1 MGDTGATLLPR
12 LAAAVGELNV
22 LTAPADTEPYLVDW
36 RGRYRGA
43 ARAVVRPAST
53 MEVSAVVRICGDEHV
68 AIVPQG
74 GNTGLCGAATPLE
87 GDDQIVVSMMRM
99 NRVRALDADNAT
111 MTVEAGATLVA
122 VQQAAADAGLFFPL
136 SLAAEGSCT
145 IGGNLSTN
153 AGGTAVLRFGNARDL
168 ALGIEVVLADGRV
181 WNGLRSLRKDNT
193 GYDLKQLFIGG
204 EGTLGIVTAM
214 VLKLYA
220 APRARVTAFAAVSD
234 VEHAVAL
241 LRHAKQALG
250 DRLTGFELIS
260 ALALSLSRKHHLGLP
275 DPLPGHPWYALLQV
289 DDTVAE
295 SSLVSLVE
303 DALAVAVESA
313 LALDATVAKSKEQAD
328 KLWALRENI
337 SEGQRREGPN
347 IKHDISLP
355 VSAIPAFL
363 AEAENAL
370 RAALP
375 GVRFVIFGHL
385 GDGNLHYNLSVAE
398 GRDPQAFMSNASV
411 ANRIVYDVVDAV
423 HGSISAEHGIG
434 QLKRSELRR
443 YKSEIE
449 IELMHRIKAAFDPG
463 GLFNPGKVI

>member
-1 MGDTGATLLPR
+1 MGDPGATLLPR
-12 LAAAVGELNV
+12 LAAAVGQSNV
-22 LTAPADTEPYLVDW
+22 LTAATDTEPYLVDW
-36 RGRYRGA
+36 RDRYRGV

-53 MEVSAVVRICGDEHV
+53 MEVSAVVRICGDEGV

-74 GNTGLCGAATPLE
+74 GNTGLCGGATPRE
-87 GDDQIVVSMMRM
+87 TDDDIVVSMTRM
-99 NRVRALDADNAT
+99 NRVRVVDADNAT

-122 VQQAAADAGLFFPL
+122 VQQAAADAGLLFPL

-168 ALGIEVVLADGRV
+168 VLGIEVVLADGRV
-181 WNGLRSLRKDNT
+181 WNGLRGLRKDNT

-220 APRARVTAFAAVSD
+220 APRARVTAFAAVAD
-234 VEHAVAL
+234 VDHAVAL

-260 ALALSLSRKHHLGLP
+260 DLALSLSRKHHPGLP

-289 DDTVAE
+289 DDSTAE

-303 DALAVAVESA
+303 DALAAAVESA
-313 LALDATVAKSKEQAD
+313 LALDATVAQTQDQAG

-363 AEAENAL
+363 SDSESAL

-375 GVRFVIFGHL
+375 GVRFVTFGHL
-385 GDGNLHYNLSVAE
+385 GDGNLHYNLSAAE
-398 GRDPQAFMSNASV
+398 GRDPQGFMSNAAL
-411 ANRIVYDVVDAV
+411 ANRIVYDLVDAAN
-423 HGSISAEHGIG
+423 GSISAEHGIG
-434 QLKRSELRR
+434 QLKRSELKR
-443 YKSEIE
+443 YKSGIE
-449 IELMHRIKAAFDPG
+449 IELMQRIKAAFDPR

>member
-111 MTVEAGATLVA
+111 MTVEAGTTLVA

-204 EGTLGIVTAM
+204 LE
-214 VLKLYA
+214 
-220 APRARVTAFAAVSD
+220 
-234 VEHAVAL
+234 
-241 LRHAKQALG
+241 
-250 DRLTGFELIS
+250 LTPE
-260 ALALSLSRKHHLGLP
+260 
-275 DPLPGHPWYALLQV
+275 QV
-289 DDTVAE
+289 DEIRQAMPNCQVSWWQKPTIEYPE
-295 SSLVSLVE
+295 S
-303 DALAVAVESA
+303 
-313 LALDATVAKSKEQAD
+313 
-328 KLWALRENI
+328 
-337 SEGQRREGPN
+337 GRR
-347 IKHDISLP
+347 
-355 VSAIPAFL
+355 
-363 AEAENAL
+363 
-370 RAALP
+370 
-375 GVRFVIFGHL
+375 FG
-385 GDGNLHYNLSVAE
+385 N
-398 GRDPQAFMSNASV
+398 
-411 ANRIVYDVVDAV
+411 
-423 HGSISAEHGIG
+423 
-434 QLKRSELRR
+434 
-443 YKSEIE
+443 
-449 IELMHRIKAAFDPG
+449 
-463 GLFNPGKVI
+463 